1 MLSLRSAPLCTQRSL
16 GEIPSVPEKGPQLNQ
31 GTIYASLVRLQ
42 QRGRIASKWG
52 ISDDNR
58 KAKFYSITK
67 AGQKQLAR
75 DTAYWQRLAEMM
87 GHVLAM
93 QRERSEP

>member
-1 MLSLRSAPLCTQRSL
+1 
-16 GEIPSVPEKGPQLNQ
+16 
-31 GTIYASLVRLQ
+31 VRLQ